1 VERYVSFA
9 RERFYKGETF
19 IDLEDVARRA
29 VCDTWRWNHIRRF
42 LWQPGAFF
50 SGGRRLILTS
60 MEKGDWAGRS
70 IAVLM

>member
-1 VERYVSFA
+1 MCRSPENASTRAKPSSTWKTSHGERSV
-9 RERFYKGETF
+9 
-19 IDLEDVARRA
+19 
-29 VCDTWRWNHIRRF
+29 DTWRWNHIRRF